1 MTTYLLSNSSAVH
14 CIIKSTESH
23 GLSHGKIHRNLCGGE
38 RTDELCSPTSIKYA
52 LTLLFS
58 RLGTKRM
65 EEQHIYIASP
75 VAARPRFQ
83 RHFYYLLL
91 ES

>member
-52 LTLLFS
+52 LTLLFRDKKDGRTVHLYS
-58 RLGTKRM
+58 ISHLC
-65 EEQHIYIASP
+65 QA
-75 VAARPRFQ
+75 
-83 RHFYYLLL
+83 
-91 ES
+91 